1 MYCPDIVR
9 KENQCKLYCR
19 IAGTAIYFKLKD
31 KVIDGT
37 PCNQETKDICV
48 DGKCLVSYTFYKN
61 VIYELMTTS
70 QRRNKRFHC
79 DEDDESVPMT
89 RTRPYQ
95 RKTNDL
101 HEDATT
107 WQSREHDDDKQTL
120 KRRCHD
126 ENDGSITKNDDQYE
140 SASVTTTATAW

>member
-1 MYCPDIVR
+1 MYCPDTVR

-107 WQSREHDDDKQTL
+107 WQSREHDDDKQIL

-140 SASVTTTATAW
+140 SASVTTTATVW